1 MPVTPEKQAAV
12 AKLKE
17 KLSQAKGAVLAD
29 YRGITVVEDTA
40 LRHKLREAVV
50 DYQVVK
56 NTFTRIAARELGLN
70 QLEDYLEGPTALAV
84 SYTDPVA
91 PAKVLVDFAKEH
103 KEFTIKVGLVE
114 GRVIGPEEVEALA
127 SLPSREVLL
136 SKMLGSMQAP
146 LSGLVNVLQGSIRN
160 LVYTL
165 DAVRRQK
172 ETAPAQ

>member
-1 MPVTPEKQAAV
+1 MPITPEKQAAV

-40 LRHKLREAVV
+40 LRHKLREAAV

-56 NTFTRIAARELGLN
+56 NTFTRIAAGELGLKE
-70 QLEDYLEGPTALAV
+70 LESYLAGPTALAV

-103 KEFTIKVGLVE
+103 KQFAIKAGLVE
-114 GRVIGPEEVEALA
+114 GRVIGLEDVKALA
-127 SLPSREVLL
+127 NLPPREVLL
-136 SKMLGSMQAP
+136 AKMLGSMQAP
-146 LSGLVNVLQGSIRN
+146 LSGLANVLQGSIRN

-165 DAVRRQK
+165 DAVRQQK
-172 ETAPAQ
+172 ETA